1 MAKLQHVEKM
11 WLLTWMGVT
20 QNLIKLKWSYSLE
33 GQVTHIKDKIWE
45 DRLRYSEHVFLE
57 LYMHRIVDVKLW

>member
-1 MAKLQHVEKM
+1 
-11 WLLTWMGVT
+11 MGVT

-33 GQVTHIKDKIWE
+33 GQVTHIKDKMWE

-57 LYMHRIVDVKLW
+57 LYMHRIVDVKLYKSKC